1 MRGEAGDPVEVRAR
15 GAQNPG
21 GMPVSLDLTGLR
33 LLVVGASSGIGRA
46 AGLLASRAGARV
58 AFAARRKERLT
69 EAVAEASGEA
79 IAIGCDV
86 RSPSE
91 CADAVARAA
100 RAFGGLD
107 AFVYAAGMSPLGLLE
122 AATQAEWQTVLETN
136 LVGAALVTAA
146 AVPHLRASGG
156 RAIYVS
162 SYSVRQPLPGVGL
175 YRVSKV
181 ALDAL
186 IEACRMEHPEIEF
199 TRVVL
204 GNTNGTEF
212 ARSWGRERTEAVT
225 RVWIERGLFPAP
237 TMMPVD
243 VAAEALVSVLAL
255 RGFVDDVA
263 VMPRPRDVEARMI
276 ARGGE
281 PGGKPPG

>member
-1 MRGEAGDPVEVRAR
+1 
-15 GAQNPG
+15 
-21 GMPVSLDLTGLR
+21 
-33 LLVVGASSGIGRA
+33 
-46 AGLLASRAGARV
+46 
-58 AFAARRKERLT
+58 
-69 EAVAEASGEA
+69 
-79 IAIGCDV
+79 
-86 RSPSE
+86 
-91 CADAVARAA
+91 
-100 RAFGGLD
+100 
-107 AFVYAAGMSPLGLLE
+107 
-122 AATQAEWQTVLETN
+122 
-136 LVGAALVTAA
+136 
-146 AVPHLRASGG
+146 
-156 RAIYVS
+156 
-162 SYSVRQPLPGVGL
+162 
-175 YRVSKV
+175 
-181 ALDAL
+181 
-186 IEACRMEHPEIEF
+186 MEHPAIEF

-212 ARSWGRERTEAVT
+212 AQSWGRERTEAVT

>member
-1 MRGEAGDPVEVRAR
+1 VHARA
-15 GAQNPG
+15 AQNPG
-21 GMPVSLDLTGLR
+21 AMPVSLDLTGYR

-58 AFAARRKERLT
+58 AFAARRKQRLA
-69 EAVAEASGEA
+69 EAVTEASGEA
-79 IAIGCDV
+79 IAVVCDV
-86 RSPSE
+86 RSERE
-91 CADAVARAA
+91 CAGAVAEAA
-100 RAFGGLD
+100 GALGGLD
-107 AFVYAAGMSPLGLLE
+107 ALLYTAGMSPLGLL
-122 AATQAEWQTVLETN
+122 ATATQAEWQTVLETN

-146 AVPHLRASGG
+146 AIPHLRASGG
-156 RAIYVS
+156 RAVYVS
-162 SYSVRQPLPGVGL
+162 SYSVRQPLPGLGL

-186 IEACRMEHPEIEF
+186 IEAYRAEYPEIEF

-212 ARSWGRERTEAVT
+212 ARHWGRERTEEVT
-225 RVWIERGLFPAP
+225 RAWIERGLFPAP

-243 VAAEALVSVLAL
+243 TAAEALVSVLAL

-263 VMPRPRDVEARMI
+263 VMPRPRDPEARI
-276 ARGGE
+276 VAQGGE
-281 PGGKPPG
+281 PERGRS